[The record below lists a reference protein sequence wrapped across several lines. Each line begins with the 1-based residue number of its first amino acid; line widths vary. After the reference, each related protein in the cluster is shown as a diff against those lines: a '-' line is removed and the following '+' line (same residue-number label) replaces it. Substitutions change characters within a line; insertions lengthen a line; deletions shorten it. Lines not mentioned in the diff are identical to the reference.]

1 MIRFGIPDDP
11 IFVPFDI
18 GPAFPVL
25 VHEYVKAIP
34 DNDKGN
40 HVKEVPDSD
49 KRNYEKAVSDNDKG

>member
-1 MIRFGIPDDP
+1 MVRFGIPDGP
-11 IFVPFDI
+11 IFVPSDI

-25 VHEYVKAIP
+25 VHEDVKAIP

-40 HVKEVPDSD
+40 YVKEVPDSD